1 MRPESPVMLA
11 RGASA
16 RYPLTLS
23 DPMPLVVSAEE
34 AGSEM
39 TRPAL
44 LTTLRCL
51 AHEHNSMSP
60 IR

>member
-1 MRPESPVMLA
+1 MRPESPLMLA

-16 RYPLTLS
+16 RYPLTRS

-39 TRPAL
+39 TRPTL
-44 LTTLRCL
+44 LTTL
-51 AHEHNSMSP
+51 HEPSPPEP